1 MQIGV
6 VIIPQLAEI
15 FKLVPLNYTQWLYTF
30 LISILPIVIMEIQKK
45 FEEIKFGKVIY
56 ERNIAKNER

>member
-6 VIIPQLAEI
+6 VIIPQIADI
-15 FKLVPLNYTQWLYTF
+15 FKLSQLNMTQWIYTF

-45 FEEIKFGKVIY
+45 FEEIKLGKVVY
-56 ERNIAKNER
+56 ERDLAKMER